1 MAINI
6 SIYSNANV
14 ATDYANVS
22 AMVSDYIY
30 DYICDYINGHD
41 SDLYS
46 SGCTEQRPMKFSV

>member
-30 DYICDYINGHD
+30 DYINGHD